1 MYHYDKH
8 FTLDEARKY
17 LPELRETLLE
27 VRRFSIHLKDIGF
40 DFFEGRYRPGFHPDT
55 LNEYPDA
62 YRQIITLI
70 RKIINMGIE
79 LKGLDNG
86 LVDFPALRD
95 NGEEVFLCWKLD
107 EDDIEFWHTVDKGY
121 KGRKHIEEF

>member
-8 FTLDEARKY
+8 FTLDEARKH
-17 LPELRETLLE
+17 LPELRETLTE
-27 VRRFSIHLKDIGF
+27 VRRLSIHLKDIGF
-40 DFFEGRYRPGFHPDT
+40 DFFKGQYRPGFHPDT

-70 RKIINMGIE
+70 RKITNMGIE